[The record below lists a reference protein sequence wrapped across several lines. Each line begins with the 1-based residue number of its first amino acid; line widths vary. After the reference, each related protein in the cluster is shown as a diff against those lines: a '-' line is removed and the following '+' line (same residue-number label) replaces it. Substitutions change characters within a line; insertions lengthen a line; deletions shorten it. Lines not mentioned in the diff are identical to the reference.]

1 MSTRPSGPPLSP
13 SGPPS
18 RTTRRPPRPT
28 SGTRARGLVAL
39 LLAALLMTLTAC
51 GGGGHKAA
59 AGAASPSVPATASAS
74 VTAPATGAAADSST
88 SPVKLAKT
96 KFVLNSS
103 LAAGATYQWIYKPY
117 KAGTFKKGA
126 KGRTFALVKAG
137 LAGGFTYNRLKAAL
151 HDAQGDKTLAKLVAP
166 LTKSVD
172 SLKALPAK
180 LKKGESPDSTVN
192 SFQDTINNVKSTAKK
207 DGDNVTDKVPSLSQ
221 LKSGS

>member
-1 MSTRPSGPPLSP
+1 
-13 SGPPS
+13 
-18 RTTRRPPRPT
+18 
-28 SGTRARGLVAL
+28 
-39 LLAALLMTLTAC
+39 MTLTAC
-51 GGGGHKAA
+51 GGGHRAA
-59 AGAASPSVPATASAS
+59 AGASATAAASPPAA
-74 VTAPATGAAADSST
+74 APATGAAADSST

-137 LAGGFTYNRLKAAL
+137 LAGAFTYNRLKAAL

-166 LTKSVD
+166 LTRSVD
-172 SLKALPAK
+172 SLKALPSK
-180 LKKGESPDSTVN
+180 LKKGESPDSTVK
-192 SFQDTINNVKSTAKK
+192 SFQDTINDVKSTAKK